1 MHTNMPKLTNYT
13 NLDAVFNEFIHANVF
28 SFGGLLEQRCRTA
41 LWVKRAALRPFKKQ
55 PAGTLEIIKEGRY
68 T

>member
-13 NLDAVFNEFIHANVF
+13 HSGAVFNEFIHANVF
-28 SFGGLLEQRCRTA
+28 SFGVLMEQRCRTA
-41 LWVKRAALRPFKKQ
+41 LWVKRAEPRPFKKQ
-55 PAGTLEIIKEGRY
+55 PAGTVQIIKEGRH